1 MSASQFLNDST
12 LIDGRVDIP
21 TGDLEHALQKMN
33 TKTKKN
39 KRAKKQ
45 KDPDAPKRPASGYLL
60 WLNANRDAFKDELLA
75 AKPDTKMTD
84 VVKHA
89 SSIWNAFTDDEKA
102 PFNDKSALL
111 RTAYHEQMKAYNP
124 HHTVAK
130 KTTND
135 TIKYDAEHFPSTPDG
150 WNGPHKMTHL
160 LRKVSGID
168 GKTARIQKHFDS
180 AVQLAHQINA
190 AWNHAV
196 KSGDVPQHWK
206 IDVMPCAGITKTS
219 TGYDLRLG
227 PDIVDTA
234 DKDAKGGLASW
245 TIAASESSAVA
256 SDYEEAT
263 DVDSEHVADPVAE
276 PVAEHV
282 AEPVAEPVVEHESPK
297 APAKKDKKAPV
308 KKAKKAKN
316 ADEPVAVAVVKKAT
330 KTKKLVVKKKTPVN
344 SDDCVEIVIDRDG
357 IDVEHLLHETSGKV
371 YDPTNLYDH
380 VATATLNDDGA
391 VVEFL

>member
-1 MSASQFLNDST
+1 
-12 LIDGRVDIP
+12 
-21 TGDLEHALQKMN
+21 
-33 TKTKKN
+33 
-39 KRAKKQ
+39 
-45 KDPDAPKRPASGYLL
+45 
-60 WLNANRDAFKDELLA
+60 
-75 AKPDTKMTD
+75 
-84 VVKHA
+84 
-89 SSIWNAFTDDEKA
+89 
-102 PFNDKSALL
+102 
-111 RTAYHEQMKAYNP
+111 
-124 HHTVAK
+124 
-130 KTTND
+130 
-135 TIKYDAEHFPSTPDG
+135 
-150 WNGPHKMTHL
+150 
-160 LRKVSGID
+160 
-168 GKTARIQKHFDS
+168 
-180 AVQLAHQINA
+180 
-190 AWNHAV
+190 
-196 KSGDVPQHWK
+196 
-206 IDVMPCAGITKTS
+206 MPCAGITKTS

-282 AEPVAEPVVEHESPK
+282 AEPVADPESPK

-344 SDDCVEIVIDRDG
+344 SDDCVVILVDIERDG
-357 IDVEHLLHETSGKV
+357 IDVEHLLHEQSGKV
-371 YDPTNLYDH
+371 YNTTNLYDH

>member
-39 KRAKKQ
+39 KHAKKQ

-130 KTTND
+130 KTKND

-160 LRKVSGID
+160 LRKVIGID

-180 AVQLAHQINA
+180 AVQLANQINA
-190 AWNHAV
+190 AWNTAV
-196 KSGDVPQHWK
+196 KSGDVPEHWK
-206 IDVMPCAGITKTS
+206 IDVQPCAGITKTS

-245 TIAASESSAVA
+245 TIAASDTDVQPTVA
-256 SDYEEAT
+256 SDYDEAT
-263 DVDSEHVADPVAE
+263 DVDSDPVA
-276 PVAEHV
+276 
-282 AEPVAEPVVEHESPK
+282 EHESPK
-297 APAKKDKKAPV
+297 APAKKDKKN
-308 KKAKKAKN
+308 KKAKKADEPVAAAAADKPV
-316 ADEPVAVAVVKKAT
+316 ADEPVTVAVVKKAT
-330 KTKKLVVKKKTPVN
+330 KTKKLVIKTKTQVN
-344 SDDCVEIVIDRDG
+344 PDDCVEIEIDRDG
-357 IDVEHLLHETSGKV
+357 INLELLLHETSGKV

-380 VATATLNDDGA
+380 VATLNDDGI
-391 VVEFL
+391 EFI